1 MVLLYAFLKQN
12 RSGFLF
18 FYIHFVAEVVTFYVL
33 GQVLGGVG
41 TKTYGAGDFLVVDG
55 VAFLV
60 LLYDFYAFVPQIL
73 VGYVIDEGIRL
84 PALLLGLL
92 CFLTS
97 LTFMSLGLSP
107 VLVVLVLALGS
118 ILMHE
123 AGAERTL
130 REAKGKMTMSSL
142 YVSGGAFGVITG
154 KILSMQGCPVYVI
167 CGICLTILLP
177 MYVLKKTEGY
187 EEGLEAYEEGL
198 EAYRFSGNRF
208 SSRTGIL
215 CATLVVAVRSYSSMG
230 IPTSWN
236 QTLLQTVFLYVCMG
250 LGKALGGIAIDYLGI
265 RKTIYISTLGALPFL
280 IMGDRYMGI
289 SLIGIL
295 LFSMTMAVTLAVL
308 VSMMPKKPG
317 IAFGYTTIGLFVGL
331 CPVFMMPLPGRT
343 LNSLIIVILTIVS
356 AVLLQMLTA
365 KTH

>member
-1 MVLLYAFLKQN
+1 MVLLYAFFKQN

-41 TKTYGAGDFLVVDG
+41 TKIYGVGDFLVVDG

-92 CFLTS
+92 CFLAS
-97 LTFMSLGLSP
+97 LTLMTLGLSP

-154 KILSMQGCPVYVI
+154 KILSIQGCPVYVI

-187 EEGLEAYEEGL
+187 EEGLEAYQ
-198 EAYRFSGNRF
+198 FSGNRF
-208 SSRTGIL
+208 SMRTGIL

-236 QTLLQTVFLYVCMG
+236 QTLLQTVFLYISMG

-308 VSMMPKKPG
+308 VSMMPRKPG

-343 LNSLIIVILTIVS
+343 LNSLIIVVLTIVS